1 MIFEFSYSIYVAD
14 SHTVVYT
21 QVVTDSIESECEICV
36 GQSFGP
42 RETMVDFGEGCESK
56 GQIQPF
62 KGGKEL

>member
-1 MIFEFSYSIYVAD
+1 MYGAD

-42 RETMVDFGEGCESK
+42 RDDGYNSMVDFVKEERVSK
-56 GQIQPF
+56 SEGQIQPF